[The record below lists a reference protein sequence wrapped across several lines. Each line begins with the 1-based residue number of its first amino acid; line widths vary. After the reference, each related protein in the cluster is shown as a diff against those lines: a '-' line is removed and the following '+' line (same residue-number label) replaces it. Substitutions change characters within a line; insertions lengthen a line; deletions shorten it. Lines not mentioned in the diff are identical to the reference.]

1 MSDVADRITKLETQN
16 GELRQLVEDLKK
28 ELTLTET
35 RLDEIE
41 KAQAAAPQQQGKK
54 KEKKKKGGGGDGKP
68 QEKKKTKKEEAAEK
82 EYKAA
87 LKEGGKKG
95 QDLAGMHDLGG
106 MIFFTV
112 CLEQCKGDWNLMQA
126 AIDGA
131 NKVPDPDGDDRKGGA
146 GELYKC
152 FLSCDETEDC
162 KFIFHGPSAEFKKD
176 DVTLG
181 LRQWADQMLSA
192 SSVIGEVI
200 EWAEDGC
207 SGRAIAKKNEEK
219 QLFPLKQ
226 RDAAIGVSFDMLRER
241 HLIPEEDSG
250 SEQDMSAMYEDAG
263 VEW

>member
-41 KAQAAAPQQQGKK
+41 KAQAAAPQQGKK
-54 KEKKKKGGGGDGKP
+54 KEKKKKGGDVKP

-82 EYKAA
+82 DYKAA

-112 CLEQCKGDWNLMQA
+112 TLEKCKGDWNLMQA

-131 NKVPDPDGDDRKGGA
+131 NKEPDPDGDDRKGGA
-146 GELYKC
+146 GQLYKC
-152 FLSCDETEDC
+152 FLSCDETGDEC
-162 KFIFHGPSAEFKKD
+162 KFIFHGPTAEFKKD
-176 DVTLG
+176 DVALS
-181 LRQWADQMLSA
+181 LRQWADKMLADSA
-192 SSVIGEVI
+192 VCGEVI

-207 SGRAIAKKNEEK
+207 TGRAIAKKNEEK

-226 RDAAIGVSFDMLRER
+226 RDAAINVSFSMLRER
-241 HLIPEEDSG
+241 QLIPEEESG
-250 SEQDMSAMYEDAG
+250 SEPDMSAMYEDAG

>member
-54 KEKKKKGGGGDGKP
+54 KDKKKKGGGDAKP

-82 EYKAA
+82 AFKAA

-112 CLEQCKGDWNLMQA
+112 CLEQCNGDWDLMQA

-131 NKVPDPDGDDRKGGA
+131 NKIPDPDGDDRKGGA

-162 KFIFHGPSAEFKKD
+162 KFIFHGPNNEYNKD
-176 DVTLG
+176 GVTLG
-181 LRQWADQMLSA
+181 LRQWADGMLNDSM
-192 SSVIGEVI
+192 VGGEVI

-207 SGRAIAKKNEEK
+207 TGRAVAKKNEEK

-226 RDAAIGVSFDMLRER
+226 RDAAINVSFDMLRER
-241 HLIPEEDSG
+241 ALIPEDDSG
-250 SEQDMSAMYEDAG
+250 SEADMSAMYEDAG